1 MSQSS
6 LIVQKSHL
14 NAGCSVVLYLSI
26 SSMLFS
32 PCSHDKRIVDRD
44 TCYFLYT
51 FILQFC
57 SLLHKTWE
65 VSLKTKKKKKLIRSA
80 DYQCVQALLT
90 VWTHFGTARCK
101 CSRYSE
107 EDSFL
112 PLKQLIHSHLIPWLP
127 LLDLH
132 CRNMFTHLM
141 RGEMTIQNNG
151 DLHFTLLKWA
161 ILMCMSLEDIA
172 CTAICVT
179 FSLHLHRSAAGWHS
193 GGRGV
198 FLYVRTND
206 RYKNT
211 PI

>member
-1 MSQSS
+1 MQV
-6 LIVQKSHL
+6 VQ
-14 NAGCSVVLYLSI
+14 LYSTFP
-26 SSMLFS
+26 SA
-32 PCSHDKRIVDRD
+32 PCSFPHAAMTNASLTEIHAIS
-44 TCYFLYT
+44 CIPLF
-51 FILQFC
+51 FSSAAC
-57 SLLHKTWE
+57 S
-65 VSLKTKKKKKLIRSA
+65 TKPGRWVWKQKIIIIIIIRSA
-80 DYQCVQALLT
+80 DYQCAQALLT

-132 CRNMFTHLM
+132 CRKMFTHLM

-179 FSLHLHRSAAGWHS
+179 FSLHLHRSAAGWQS